1 MATDPEQLCMK
12 NINYRRIR
20 LIEEILTLNDLY
32 EKLADWQNNFDRFS
46 LPYLAPFPGLDWM
59 INLAE
64 AAGQN
69 GHDGRWHQNS
79 QFMSDGNGT
88 SNPLHL
94 TCVIPWNYMQLCQI
108 LGYRQTWVQVGWS
121 KTSYFST
128 HFGTLTQCLVHPK
141 VPVLLTKKWD
151 Q

>member
-32 EKLADWQNNFDRFS
+32 ERLADWQNNFDRFS

-59 INLAE
+59 IYLAE
-64 AAGQN
+64 ATGKN

-79 QFMSDGNGT
+79 QFMSDGNRT
-88 SNPLHL
+88 SNPLYL
-94 TCVIPWNYMQLCQI
+94 TCVIPWNYMQPSD
-108 LGYRQTWVQVGWS
+108 RA
-121 KTSYFST
+121 SYT
-128 HFGTLTQCLVHPK
+128 GGTVNLKNTPKHTDFGLQP
-141 VPVLLTKKWD
+141 
-151 Q
+151 

>member
-1 MATDPEQLCMK
+1 MK
-12 NINYRRIR
+12 NINYG
-20 LIEEILTLNDLY
+20 LIEEISTLNDLY

-59 INLAE
+59 IYLAE

-94 TCVIPWNYMQLCQI
+94 TCVIPWNYMQLRQI
-108 LGYRQTWVQVGWS
+108 LGYRLDSQNIS
-121 KTSYFST
+121 NFR
-128 HFGTLTQCLVHPK
+128 LDICNP
-141 VPVLLTKKWD
+141 
-151 Q
+151 